1 MVSTANGL
9 TTQEFV
15 REVNNERLQNKNRW
29 ITWFGKVNGKE
40 VSLKSHNNWVQV
52 ILVDGV
58 KKTGNMYSNVSEFK
72 QFLKEAVA

>member
-40 VSLKSHNNWVQV
+40 VSLKSNNNWVQV

>member
-40 VSLKSHNNWVQV
+40 VSLKAYNNWVQV